1 METLAAENASLRDS
15 VKSLTENMTHLSEEN
30 KKIKETVI
38 DLQARSMRDNL
49 VFSGIPES
57 AEEDPEATV
66 KKLYQDIPEASGR
79 HRGKHLLRKSPSD
92 GSEETW
98 SPEAASYCGQIRI
111 LQAERAG
118 EESRQGAERNRLRR
132 KRPVPQ
138 RNPGAPQNSVPNPT
152 QSHPKG
158 LPSCHR
164 NGPALRGRATL
175 PQPPYHSVVILTP
188 LQIRIRYIYLFFL
201 SFLAC
206 SSIYL

>member
-1 METLAAENASLRDS
+1 
-15 VKSLTENMTHLSEEN
+15 
-30 KKIKETVI
+30 
-38 DLQARSMRDNL
+38 MRDNL
-49 VFSGIPES
+49 VFSGITES
-57 AEEDPEATV
+57 AEEDPEVTV
-66 KKLYQDIPEASGR
+66 KTFIIR
-79 HRGKHLLRKSPSD
+79 PSD

-98 SPEAASYCGQIRI
+98 SPEAASYCGQIWI

-118 EESRQGAERNRLRR
+118 EESRQGAERNRLQR

-138 RNPGAPQNSVPNPT
+138 RNPGATQNFVPNPT

-164 NGPALRGRATL
+164 RGPALRGRAAL
-175 PQPPYHSVVILTP
+175 PQPQFHSVVILTP
-188 LQIRIRYIYLFFL
+188 LQIIRYIFLFFL